1 MTGLRS
7 YRGGNMRKKT
17 KAEQIASIPIQEVIK
32 RYGKNRKELEKM
44 LRTLRTGYNR
54 RVSSFKRKDLISH
67 AQIAFEK
74 EGPPIKKPVQL
85 TKMTY
90 NQLIYEI
97 ARYSKFFTSQT
108 SSEKGIK
115 AVNKAQDIRLFG
127 ADNRGRPKHSM
138 STEERQRFW
147 DLYEE
152 FKNQN
157 PSKFVNFGYN
167 MIQQT
172 IADIASRG
180 NELTTDNMMD
190 LLNKLDDA
198 LEESYNELI
207 MGDVPNVY
215 SGDWNPFA

>member
-1 MTGLRS
+1 MA
-7 YRGGNMRKKT
+7 KKT
-17 KAEQIASIPIQEVIK
+17 KAEQIASIPIETIIK
-32 RYGKNRKELEKM
+32 KHGKNRKELEKM

-54 RVSSFKRKDLISH
+54 RIQSLGRKNLVSH

-74 EGPPIKKPVQL
+74 EGPPVKKPVQL
-85 TKMTY
+85 TKLTY

-97 ARYSKFFTSQT
+97 ARYSKFFQSQT
-108 SSEKGIK
+108 SSERGIK
-115 AVNKAQDIRLFG
+115 EVNKAQDIRLFG
-127 ADNRGRPKHSM
+127 ADKKGRPKHTM
-138 STEERQRFW
+138 TTEERQRFW

-157 PSKFVNFGYN
+157 PSKFVNYGYN

-190 LLNKLDDA
+190 LLNKLDEA
-198 LEESYNELI
+198 LDESYEDLI
-207 MGDVPNVY
+207 AGDVPNVY
-215 SGDWNPFA
+215 TGSWNPFS